1 MLRHS
6 SIWLCNP
13 MDCSLPGSSLH
24 GIPPERILEWVAII
38 SPRGSSQPRDQTHTS
53 YVSCIGRQALLLL
66 VPPWKPHAVINWSTD
81 YTELPVS
88 FWISRYLFISIVTF
102 CSFCPPPRTDQSQF
116 LEPACIPCPILMPS
130 ILYQAS
136 NHICLSLMSR
146 PIFKGLMKLC
156 QTH

>member
-1 MLRHS
+1 
-6 SIWLCNP
+6 

-38 SPRGSSQPRDQTHTS
+38 SSRGSSQPRDQTHTS

-88 FWISRYLFISIVTF
+88 FWISRYLFISTVTF

-116 LEPACIPCPILMPS
+116 LEPACMAWCHQFFIKLQI
-130 ILYQAS
+130 IFV
-136 NHICLSLMSR
+136 CLWCLD
-146 PIFKGLMKLC
+146 PYLKGSWNYARLTKIISFP
-156 QTH
+156 